1 MAKSVRV
8 GPTEIDRDQK
18 PTTGC
23 IQYASLFQDPLIE
36 EPPRAGA
43 AASQRRRYATLANQ
57 AAQICSDCP
66 LRRSCLYTAVAE
78 HDVAGIV
85 AGTTQRERAA
95 IRRDLNIT
103 VEPENFDVLA
113 GASPMNRP
121 VDHQEVVRMH
131 RANPGE
137 SLDRIADRLGC
148 SLSTVKR
155 HLRQER
161 QWADGADEQ
170 QQPGGQQRPTT
181 AQVMAAAD
189 RVVTSGRAS
198 RRGSGHGRP
207 SGVPYQG
214 AA

>member
-23 IQYASLFQDPLIE
+23 IQYASLFQDPLVE

-43 AASQRRRYATLANQ
+43 AASQRRRYAALADQ
-57 AAQICSDCP
+57 AAQVCADCP
-66 LRRSCLYTAVAE
+66 LRRSCLYTAVTE
-78 HDVAGIV
+78 HDVAGIA

-95 IRRDLNIT
+95 IRRELEIT
-103 VEPENFDVLA
+103 VEPENFDALA
-113 GASPMNRP
+113 GASPSNRP

-161 QWADGADEQ
+161 RRTDPSA
-170 QQPGGQQRPTT
+170 QPAAGTRRPTLSE
-181 AQVMAAAD
+181 VMAAAE
-189 RVVTSGRAS
+189 RVVTTGRAS
-198 RRGSGHGRP
+198 RRGSVRDQP
-207 SGVPYQG
+207 SSLPYAG